1 MPQHEKRPF
10 ESSRDAAVAAL
21 ADCQKTPEFPDNTFK
36 SRDSAS
42 ADSLHRAGAWPRGEP
57 QVRMEAGQLS
67 PSERASSL
75 PKIQNEDVMPTILVI
90 DDDRSVL
97 FLVERTFQGTGMTV
111 LPARTVR
118 EGLALIERCPDVV
131 LLDIMLPEG
140 SGLEAVEKIQ
150 ALDPKLPIIFIT
162 AGGTSDTTIEAMKLG
177 AYDYLLKPLDLP
189 KLRDL
194 VDRAM
199 EIRRLMQVPVEL
211 PTTEQRSPGG
221 QQIIGRSAAMCE
233 VFKAV
238 GRVAPQ
244 NVTTLIVGESG
255 TGKEL
260 VARAI
265 YHHSSRSAE
274 RFLALNCAAL
284 PETLLESELFGHE
297 KGSFTSA
304 SNRRI
309 GKFEQ
314 CARGTIFLDEVG
326 DMSPLLQ
333 SKILRVLQEQ
343 RFERVGGNETIET
356 DVRVIAATNRDLKD
370 MVAKGDFRED
380 LYYRLNGFTIKLP
393 PLRERGEDL
402 LLLLE
407 HFLARFSRELH
418 KDVHGVSPEAIE
430 LLNRYSWPG
439 NVRELEAVIRQ
450 AILNTTGNVILPDF
464 LPDTV
469 RLGAGAA
476 PVTPQNVDAPPSDL
490 QPFIDECLAHG
501 SEDMYASSV
510 EMMERYLLT
519 RVLRHTQGN
528 QSQAARMLGI
538 TRGSLRNKMRAL
550 RIMLGSTVRVDE
562 ANNPVPVDTV

>member
-1 MPQHEKRPF
+1 MI
-10 ESSRDAAVAAL
+10 
-21 ADCQKTPEFPDNTFK
+21 
-36 SRDSAS
+36 
-42 ADSLHRAGAWPRGEP
+42 
-57 QVRMEAGQLS
+57 
-67 PSERASSL
+67 ERAL
-75 PKIQNEDVMPTILVI
+75 
-90 DDDRSVL
+90 
-97 FLVERTFQGTGMTV
+97 QGTGIGVLSAKTV
-111 LPARTVR
+111 Q
-118 EGLALIERCPDVV
+118 EGLELLEKRPDVV

-140 SGLEAVEKIQ
+140 SGLEAVVKIQ
-150 ALDPKLPIIFIT
+150 ARDPKLPIIFIT

-189 KLRDL
+189 KLKDL
-194 VDRAM
+194 VDRAL
-199 EIRRLMQVPVEL
+199 EIRRLMQVRVEL
-211 PTTEQRSPGG
+211 PTNDAPSTEGDH
-221 QQIIGRSAAMCE
+221 IIGRSTAMCE

-265 YHHSSRSAE
+265 YHHSARSSE

-304 SNRRI
+304 NYRRI

-314 CARGTIFLDEVG
+314 CAKGTLFLDEVG

-333 SKILRVLQEQ
+333 SKILRVLQEK

-356 DVRVIAATNRDLKD
+356 DVRVIAATNRDLQD

-393 PLRERGEDL
+393 PLRERGEDI

-407 HFLARFSRELH
+407 HMLTKFGRELN
-418 KDVHGVSPEAIE
+418 KPEVHGISPEALE
-430 LLNRYSWPG
+430 ALTHYTWPG
-439 NVRELEAVIRQ
+439 NVRELEAVLRQ
-450 AILNTTGNVILPDF
+450 ALLNTTGNVILPDF
-464 LPDTV
+464 LPDPV
-469 RLGAGAA
+469 RQGSRTTAPTAA
-476 PVTPQNVDAPPSDL
+476 ANDAPPSDL
-490 QPFIDECLAHG
+490 RSFVEEGLRHG
-501 SEDMYASSV
+501 SEDMYARCV
-510 EMMERYLLT
+510 ERMERYLLT
-519 RVLRHTQGN
+519 QVLRHAQGN

-550 RIMLGSTVRVDE
+550 RILVGNTVEVGNSMSDQVAVD
-562 ANNPVPVDTV
+562 AN

>member
-1 MPQHEKRPF
+1 
-10 ESSRDAAVAAL
+10 
-21 ADCQKTPEFPDNTFK
+21 
-36 SRDSAS
+36 
-42 ADSLHRAGAWPRGEP
+42 
-57 QVRMEAGQLS
+57 
-67 PSERASSL
+67 
-75 PKIQNEDVMPTILVI
+75 
-90 DDDRSVL
+90 
-97 FLVERTFQGTGMTV
+97 
-111 LPARTVR
+111 
-118 EGLALIERCPDVV
+118 
-131 LLDIMLPEG
+131 MLPEG
-140 SGLEAVEKIQ
+140 SGLEAVRKIQ
-150 ALDPKLPIIFIT
+150 ARDPKLPIIFIT

-189 KLRDL
+189 KLKDL
-194 VDRAM
+194 VERAM

-211 PTTEQRSPGG
+211 PNNDKPSAGG
-221 QQIIGRSAAMCE
+221 DHVIGRSPAMCE

-238 GRVAPQ
+238 ERVAPQ

-265 YHHSSRSAE
+265 YHHSSRSQE

-304 SNRRI
+304 NYRRI

-314 CARGTIFLDEVG
+314 CARGTLFLDEVG

-343 RFERVGGNETIET
+343 KFERVGGNETIST
-356 DVRVIAATNRDLKD
+356 DVRVIAATNRDLSG
-370 MVAKGDFRED
+370 MVAKGEFRED

-393 PLRERGEDL
+393 ALRERGEDI

-407 HFLARFSRELH
+407 HLLSRFGRELH
-418 KDVHGVSPEAIE
+418 KPEVPGISPEALE
-430 LLNRYSWPG
+430 MLMRYNWPG
-439 NVRELEAVIRQ
+439 NVRELEAVVRQ
-450 AILNTTGNVILPDF
+450 ALLNTTGNVILPDF
-464 LPDTV
+464 LPETV
-469 RLGAGAA
+469 RMVGRGAA
-476 PVTPQNVDAPPSDL
+476 AMSASSHDTPPSDL
-490 QPFIDECLAHG
+490 QPFVDECLQNG
-501 SEDMYASSV
+501 STDMYTASV

-519 RVLRHTQGN
+519 RVLRHTRGN

-550 RIMLGSTVRVDE
+550 RIQLGSTVKVDDLEE
-562 ANNPVPVDTV
+562 ATAEIE

>member
-1 MPQHEKRPF
+1 M
-10 ESSRDAAVAAL
+10 STL
-21 ADCQKTPEFPDNTFK
+21 
-36 SRDSAS
+36 
-42 ADSLHRAGAWPRGEP
+42 
-57 QVRMEAGQLS
+57 
-67 PSERASSL
+67 
-75 PKIQNEDVMPTILVI
+75 LVI
-90 DDDRSVL
+90 DDDRAVL
-97 FLVERTFQGTGMTV
+97 FTIERTFQGTGVSV
-111 LPARTVR
+111 LTAKTVR
-118 EGLALIERCPDVV
+118 EGLNLLERKPDVV
-131 LLDIMLPEG
+131 LLDIVLPEG

-150 ALDPKLPIIFIT
+150 ARDPKLPIIFIT

-189 KLRDL
+189 KLREL
-194 VDRAM
+194 VDRAL
-199 EIRRLMQVPVEL
+199 EIRRLMQVRVEL
-211 PTTEQRSPGG
+211 PSSSEPAELDGD
-221 QQIIGRSAAMCE
+221 QIIGRSAAMCE

-244 NVTTLIVGESG
+244 MVTTLIVGESG

-265 YHHSSRSAE
+265 YHHSARSSE

-304 SNRRI
+304 NYRRI

-343 RFERVGGNETIET
+343 KFERVGGNETITT
-356 DVRVIAATNRDLKD
+356 DVRVIAATNRDLSA

-380 LYYRLNGFTIKLP
+380 LFYRLNGFTIKLP
-393 PLRERGEDL
+393 PLRERGEDI

-407 HFLARFSRELH
+407 HFLSRFGRELH
-418 KDVHGVSPEAIE
+418 KSEVHGISPEALE
-430 LLNRYSWPG
+430 MLMRYSWPG
-439 NVRELEAVIRQ
+439 NVRELEAVVRQ
-450 AILNTTGNVILPDF
+450 ALLNTTGNVILPDF
-464 LPDTV
+464 LPDTL
-469 RLGAGAA
+469 R
-476 PVTPQNVDAPPSDL
+476 TPGRATLLSSNSHDTPPSDL
-490 QPFIDECLAHG
+490 KPFVDECLQAG
-501 SEDMYASSV
+501 STDMYMASV

-519 RVLRHTQGN
+519 RVLRHTRGN

-550 RIMLGSTVRVDE
+550 HIQLGSTVKVDDLE
-562 ANNPVPVDTV
+562 AATAEVE

>member
-1 MPQHEKRPF
+1 M
-10 ESSRDAAVAAL
+10 STL
-21 ADCQKTPEFPDNTFK
+21 
-36 SRDSAS
+36 
-42 ADSLHRAGAWPRGEP
+42 
-57 QVRMEAGQLS
+57 
-67 PSERASSL
+67 
-75 PKIQNEDVMPTILVI
+75 LVI
-90 DDDRSVL
+90 DDDRAVP
-97 FLVERTFQGTGMTV
+97 FLIERAIQGTGVTV
-111 LPARTVR
+111 LPARSVH
-118 EGLALIERCPDVV
+118 EGLEMLERRPDVV

-140 SGLEAVEKIQ
+140 SGLQAVQKIQ
-150 ALDPKLPIIFIT
+150 ARDPKLPIIFIT

-189 KLRDL
+189 KLKDL
-194 VDRAM
+194 VERAL
-199 EIRRLMQVPVEL
+199 EIRRLMQVRVEL
-211 PTTEQRSPGG
+211 PSSEAPSPDGDH
-221 QQIIGRSAAMCE
+221 IIGRSPAMCE
-233 VFKAV
+233 VFKAI

-265 YHHSSRSAE
+265 YHHSARSSE

-304 SNRRI
+304 NYRRI

-314 CARGTIFLDEVG
+314 CARGTLFLDEVG

-333 SKILRVLQEQ
+333 SKILRVLQEK

-370 MVAKGDFRED
+370 MVAKGTFRED

-393 PLRERGEDL
+393 PLRERGEDIL
-402 LLLLE
+402 FLLE
-407 HFLARFSRELH
+407 HLLSKFARELN
-418 KDVHGVSPEAIE
+418 KPDVHGISPEAME
-430 LLNRYSWPG
+430 VLTRYAWPG
-439 NVRELEAVIRQ
+439 NVRELEAVVRQ
-450 AILNTTGNVILPDF
+450 ALLNTTGNVILPDF
-464 LPDTV
+464 LPETV
-469 RLGAGAA
+469 RMVGRGTAA
-476 PVTPQNVDAPPSDL
+476 AMSANSNDTPPSDL
-490 QPFIDECLAHG
+490 QPFVDECLQNG
-501 SEDMYASSV
+501 STDMYTASV

-519 RVLRHTQGN
+519 RVLRHTRGN

-550 RIMLGSTVRVDE
+550 RIQLGSTVKVDDLEE
-562 ANNPVPVDTV
+562 AAAEVE

>member
-1 MPQHEKRPF
+1 MPN
-10 ESSRDAAVAAL
+10 V
-21 ADCQKTPEFPDNTFK
+21 
-36 SRDSAS
+36 
-42 ADSLHRAGAWPRGEP
+42 
-57 QVRMEAGQLS
+57 
-67 PSERASSL
+67 
-75 PKIQNEDVMPTILVI
+75 LVI
-90 DDDRSVL
+90 DDDRSVP
-97 FLVERTFQGTGMTV
+97 FLIERAIQGTGVTV
-111 LPARTVR
+111 LPARSVQ
-118 EGLALIERCPDVV
+118 EGLELLARRPDVV

-140 SGLEAVEKIQ
+140 SGLEAVQKIQ
-150 ALDPKLPIIFIT
+150 ARDPKLPIIFIT

-189 KLRDL
+189 KLKEL
-194 VDRAM
+194 IERAL
-199 EIRRLMQVPVEL
+199 EIRRLMQVRVEL
-211 PTTEQRSPGG
+211 PSNETPSSDGDH
-221 QQIIGRSAAMCE
+221 IIGRSPAMCE

-265 YHHSSRSAE
+265 YHHSARSSE

-304 SNRRI
+304 NFRHI

-314 CARGTIFLDEVG
+314 CAKGTLFLDEVG

-333 SKILRVLQEQ
+333 SKILRVLQEK

-370 MVAKGDFRED
+370 MVAKGTFRED

-402 LLLLE
+402 LFLLE
-407 HFLARFSRELH
+407 HLLSKFARELN
-418 KDVHGVSPEAIE
+418 KPDVHGMSPEAIE
-430 LLNRYSWPG
+430 VMTRYSWPG

-450 AILNTTGNVILPDF
+450 SLLNTTGNVILPDF
-464 LPDTV
+464 LPDPV
-469 RLGAGAA
+469 RSGRASTLPSAQSTD
-476 PVTPQNVDAPPSDL
+476 VPPSDL
-490 QPFIDECLAHG
+490 RPFVDDCLSRG
-501 SEDMYASSV
+501 SEEMYAASL

-519 RVLRHTQGN
+519 RVLRHAQGN

-538 TRGSLRNKMRAL
+538 TRGSLRNKMRLL
-550 RIMLGSTVRVDE
+550 RIQVGNTVSVDE
-562 ANNPVPVDTV
+562 FEAADAP

>member
-1 MPQHEKRPF
+1 M
-10 ESSRDAAVAAL
+10 STL
-21 ADCQKTPEFPDNTFK
+21 
-36 SRDSAS
+36 
-42 ADSLHRAGAWPRGEP
+42 
-57 QVRMEAGQLS
+57 
-67 PSERASSL
+67 
-75 PKIQNEDVMPTILVI
+75 LVI
-90 DDDRSVL
+90 DDDRAVP
-97 FLVERTFQGTGMTV
+97 FLIERALQGSGVNV
-111 LPARTVR
+111 LPAKSVQ
-118 EGLALIERCPDVV
+118 EGLNLLDRQPDVV

-140 SGLEAVEKIQ
+140 SGLEAVRKIQ
-150 ALDPKLPIIFIT
+150 ARDPKLPIIFIT

-189 KLRDL
+189 KLKDL

-199 EIRRLMQVPVEL
+199 EIRRLMQVRVEL
-211 PTTEQRSPGG
+211 PSNGKPSLDGD
-221 QQIIGRSAAMCE
+221 QIIGRSPAMCE
-233 VFKAV
+233 VFKAI

-244 NVTTLIVGESG
+244 NVTTLINGESG

-265 YHHSSRSAE
+265 YHHSARSSE
-274 RFLALNCAAL
+274 KFLALNCAAL

-304 SNRRI
+304 NFRRI

-314 CARGTIFLDEVG
+314 CSKGTLFLDEVG

-333 SKILRVLQEQ
+333 SKILRVLQEK

-356 DVRVIAATNRDLKD
+356 DVRVIAATNRDLKE
-370 MVAKGDFRED
+370 MVAKGTFRED

-393 PLRERGEDL
+393 PLRERGDDIMC
-402 LLLLE
+402 LLE
-407 HFLARFSRELH
+407 HLLSKFARELN
-418 KDVHGVSPEAIE
+418 KPDVHGISPEALDIMTH
-430 LLNRYSWPG
+430 YSWPG

-450 AILNTTGNVILPDF
+450 SLLNTTGNVILPDF
-464 LPDTV
+464 LPDHV
-469 RLGAGAA
+469 RVGTQSIVAAA
-476 PVTPQNVDAPPSDL
+476 PAENAPPSDL
-490 QPFIDECLAHG
+490 RPFIDECLRRG

-519 RVLRHTQGN
+519 RVLRHAQGN

-550 RIMLGSTVRVDE
+550 RIQVGSTVEMDDALRVPVAVE
-562 ANNPVPVDTV
+562 AN